1 MHADET
7 LATTAMDALVAAF
20 TKAIDDPET
29 SDRLGRT
36 GTSVRIS
43 LREAPDEVLTLLLD
57 RQPPE
62 LHQGDEVTV
71 TESSLDIEAPAL
83 AGILDRSV
91 RMAVAV
97 IDGRATYDGPIR
109 KFLRVMPIL
118 IAAANDEHHGHARK
132 GDA

>member
-1 MHADET
+1 MKADET
-7 LATTAMDALVAAF
+7 LAPAAMETFIAAF
-20 TKAIDDPET
+20 TEAIEDPET

-36 GTSVRIS
+36 GTTVRIS
-43 LREAPDEVLTLLLD
+43 LRETPDAVLTLLLD

-62 LHQGDEVTV
+62 LHQGDESTV
-71 TESSLDIEAPAL
+71 TESSLEIEAPAL

-109 KFLRVMPIL
+109 KFLRIMPIL
-118 IAAANDEHHGHARK
+118 IAAANHEHYGHARK
-132 GDA
+132 EDA